1 MNRRTAKTA
10 LLAWGLLLSLL
21 FSGTGTPRVAALE
34 PSAETLTPIQHFIV
48 LMQQNH
54 SFDNYF
60 GTYPGADGF
69 PANTCMPSN
78 FPDER
83 TQTCVKPFHLE
94 TYPVVDMPH
103 NAQVFNME
111 YDGGLM
117 DGFVRTI
124 RTHNLDGALAMAYYD
139 SREIGYY
146 WGLAGQ
152 YVLFDRYFS
161 SAQAGSVP
169 NRMFWISGQPGVTT
183 NNIPS
188 QGFGSMPTIF
198 DELQAKGISWKYYVA
213 NYDPTINYR
222 SLAKLSYL
230 PPQVQ
235 WVPLLSFDRFIDDPT
250 LSSHIVD
257 LSQYYKDLQ
266 NGTLPAVSFVTLQ
279 GGISEHPATDIRQG
293 VRVVKSM
300 IQALM
305 ESNAWS
311 SSAFLL
317 TYDEAGGWYDHVVPP
332 QVDGYGYGFRVPAL
346 LVSPYARQGFVDHTV
361 LDHTS
366 SLKFI
371 ERNWGVSALASR
383 DAAAHDFLS
392 AFDFNGAARDPAFV
406 PFLPS
411 PQTPTREP
419 SRPAIYLSYGGGL
432 FLAVLLI
439 MFAAL
444 RERWVQRSKPRDLPE
459 DSSR

>member
-1 MNRRTAKTA
+1 MNRRKNQA
-10 LLAWGLLLSLL
+10 LSVVWALLLSLL
-21 FSGTGTPRVAALE
+21 FSSTSTARVAAVE
-34 PSAETLTPIQHFIV
+34 PAAQTRTPIQHFIV

-60 GTYPGADGF
+60 GTYPGVDGF
-69 PANTCMPSN
+69 PANTCIPSS

-83 TQTCVKPFHLE
+83 THLCVKPFHLE
-94 TYPVVDMPH
+94 THPVVDMPH
-103 NAQVFNME
+103 NVQVFNMD

-139 SREIGYY
+139 NREVGYY

-169 NRMFWISGQPGVTT
+169 NRMFWVAGQPGVTT

-188 QGFGSMPTIF
+188 TGFGNMLTIF

-213 NYDPTINYR
+213 NYDPTLNYR
-222 SLAKLSYL
+222 SLAKLNIL

-266 NGTLPAVSFVTLQ
+266 NDTLPAVSFVTLQ
-279 GGISEHPATDIRQG
+279 GGLSEHPATDIGQG

-300 IQALM
+300 IQSLM
-305 ESNAWS
+305 ESKAWW

-332 QVDGYGYGFRVPAL
+332 QVDNYGYGFRVPAL
-346 LVSPYARQGFVDHTV
+346 LVSPFARQGFVDHTV

-371 ERNWGVSALASR
+371 ERNWDVSPLASR
-383 DAAAHDFLS
+383 DAAARDFMS
-392 AFDFNGAARDPAFV
+392 AFDFRGGARDPVFI

-411 PQTPTREP
+411 PQTPIREP
-419 SRPAIYLSYGGGL
+419 SRMAVYVSYGAGL
-432 FLAVLLI
+432 FLAALIIVL
-439 MFAAL
+439 AAL
-444 RERWVQRSKPRDLPE
+444 RERWVRRSKVEILPE
-459 DSSR
+459 DSTQ